1 MAWGSVGSAASLL
14 GSISTSGLSSWPSAT
29 IQNIAACAVTKNYG
43 GATGIVF
50 LCIICV
56 SLGFVLGCGCC
67 GCLIV
72 AKENW
77 PAHVGWNGECHYAPG
92 RSEGA
97 GPVRR
102 RPAVLAREGAAAPGP
117 SGDT

>member
-1 MAWGSVGSAASLL
+1 MGWGSVGPAASLL
-14 GSISTSGLSSWPSAT
+14 GSLSVSGLRSWPSAT
-29 IQNIAACAVTKNYG
+29 IQNIAACAVTENYG

-72 AKENW
+72 VKDNW
-77 PAHVGWNGECHYAPG
+77 PAHVGWDGGRHYAPVG
-92 RSEGA
+92 PEGA

-102 RPAVLAREGAAAPGP
+102 RPALLACKGSAAFRLLWR
-117 SGDT
+117 